1 MKENSM
7 KSSVCMLAFAAGKVS
22 TEGNAPKLY
31 SGVGSVYVL
40 GVNPNKAA
48 MEKLFNREYEEEPN
62 YLGEQEINGEKIPT
76 VRLSFV
82 IKTDPEKNHGI
93 ELTSMYTLFLRK
105 EYRYNRDKTK
115 VQVIDKYGR
124 TCWVTIEQAKNHEIP
139 MYSNGPANID
149 KDYRPCYV
157 GEEDLVKFLIAYLN
171 IPNPMKYINGSW
183 EMVEHPEDSE
193 AGLEKIADYFKGDFK
208 EIKSII
214 ALQPKNKLKLAFG
227 VRATDD
233 NKQYQTFYTGM
244 PMKNGVTDYSRLDKE
259 IQERQANGG
268 LSTSEF
274 SVEDLHEYSVEST
287 DFTNNKSESNDL
299 PFGPADEAASP
310 WFSK

>member
-1 MKENSM
+1 
-7 KSSVCMLAFAAGKVS
+7 MLAFAAGKVS

-31 SGVGSVYVL
+31 TGVGSVYVL
-40 GVNPNKAA
+40 GINPNKAA

-62 YLGEQEINGEKIPT
+62 YLGEQEVNGEKIST

-93 ELTSMYTLFLRK
+93 ELTSLYTLFLRK

-139 MYSNGPANID
+139 QYSNGPANID
-149 KDYRPCYV
+149 KGYRPCYV
-157 GEEDLVKFLIAYLN
+157 GEEELVKFLIAYLN
-171 IPNPMKYINGSW
+171 IPNPMKYINGTW
-183 EMVEHPEDSE
+183 EMVDHPEDSE

-208 EIKSII
+208 ELKSII
-214 ALQPKNKLKLAFG
+214 ALQPKNKVKLAFG
-227 VRATDD
+227 VRTTDD
-233 NKQYQTFYTGM
+233 NKQYQTYYTGM

-259 IQERQANGG
+259 IQERKANGG
-268 LSTSEF
+268 LSSSEF
-274 SVEDLHEYSVEST
+274 SVEDLHEYTVEATKFEADSNTEST
-287 DFTNNKSESNDL
+287 EDT
-299 PFGPADEAASP
+299 PFP
-310 WFSK
+310 W